1 MGWGALLSPVTH
13 AEGRAG
19 PLRFDV
25 LAARHQRH
33 EMLTKGGRISV
44 SGEFQKTAHLWGG
57 RGYGLGRPVW
67 ESEPVVGIEECLTAP
82 GAGL

>member
-25 LAARHQRH
+25 LAARHQRR
-33 EMLTKGGRISV
+33 ETLTKGGRISV

-57 RGYGLGRPVW
+57 RGYGLGRPVR